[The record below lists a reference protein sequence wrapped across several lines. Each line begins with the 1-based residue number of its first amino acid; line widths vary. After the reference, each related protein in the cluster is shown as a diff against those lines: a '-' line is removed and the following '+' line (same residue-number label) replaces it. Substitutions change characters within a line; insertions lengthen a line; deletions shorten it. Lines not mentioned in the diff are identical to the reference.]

1 MNQEKIKRAVLLQL
15 KANAQIDANG
25 EAASEVVDELMTIV
39 DAFTQE
45 ERTGF
50 LKEYAKPIPEAM
62 IEYFDDEDFSFW
74 SDRYKEEVGV
84 RPRMDAKKLIDWVN
98 ENFVRNGNKYEK
110 ITTQF

>member
-1 MNQEKIKRAVLLQL
+1 MLQS

-45 ERTGF
+45 ERNGF
-50 LKEYAKPIPEAM
+50 LKEYAKPIHEAM
-62 IEYFDDEDFSFW
+62 IKDFNDEDFSFW

-84 RPRMDAKKLIDWVN
+84 RPRMTAEKLIDWAN
-98 ENFVRNGNKYEK
+98 ENFVIENKQIIK
-110 ITTQF
+110 ITTQ